1 MNFVF
6 DVCAN
11 VNPIMG
17 LTACVVLL
25 TLYCIMLSLRISK
38 MTEACGV
45 GFQVADALN
54 KSTFKHVGPVTK
66 RNSGRSAT
74 PYDAEVGRG

>member
-17 LTACVVLL
+17 LTSCVVLL

-38 MTEACGV
+38 LTQSCGV

-66 RNSGRSAT
+66 RNSGRAT
-74 PYDAEVGRG
+74 NPYDAGAKRG